1 MREGGGRVI
10 LDTSKKSLC
19 ETTVGNGSLVIEV
32 LNGVVY
38 KSLSIDRVKEFHL
51 RRGESQF
58 VRGQSLCLGFA
69 PSDGLRP

>member
-19 ETTVGNGSLVIEV
+19 ETMVGNGSLVIEM

-38 KSLSIDRVKEFHL
+38 KSLSIDRGQGVPLKEGREPVCMGTEFML
-51 RRGESQF
+51 R
-58 VRGQSLCLGFA
+58 VCPL
-69 PSDGLRP
+69 